1 MREKLAGYTIL
12 EMVVTIAILSILAAI
27 SIPAFFNIIKNS
39 RIDQAKSVLNS
50 AIAECLQAYRVDP
63 TNAVNTPVTIQ
74 GLSALDEAGYQVDA
88 TRNTC
93 GDFMLNPKDPNETY
107 LFPIGFMVR
116 NGKVTKIAT
125 PAADRNS
132 EAACKAWGTCG
143 VPPELQAQWDALAK
157 IEADKKV
164 CEDKFWTWLRIPS
177 SGSTVR
183 WDNTTNTC
191 SLVVWAFEGTQ
202 QADQAAYEAAIQRK
216 YGEICVQKIA
226 AEKTKTPPTT
236 GGPITITECGPR
248 EFYFCLGDDKGS
260 LDAMNACIA
269 ANAEAKCIADRELV
283 RLNGPNGK
291 YGPVPGPGAC
301 GDVVWRC
308 DDPVLGKVMVTTEA
322 AYLQTTCGA
331 VPPPPRSCG
340 TPPISQCNNAASCY
354 KNAACSFKCS
364 DYGKCMG
371 FIP

>member
-1 MREKLAGYTIL
+1 MLKKVNGYTFL
-12 EMVVTIAILSILAAI
+12 EIVVVVAILSILAGI
-27 SIPAFFNIIKNS
+27 SMPAFFNLIKS
-39 RIDQAKSVLNS
+39 ARIDQAKSVLNS
-50 AIAECLQAYRVDP
+50 AIAECLQNYRIDP
-63 TNAVNTPVTIQ
+63 TNGANSVVTTQ
-74 GLSALDEAGYQVDA
+74 GLATLDQAGYQVA
-88 TRNTC
+88 TGKNTC
-93 GDFMLNPKDPNETY
+93 GDFMLTPKDPNETY

-116 NGKVTKIAT
+116 GGKVTKLAT
-125 PAADRNS
+125 PASDRSS
-132 EAACKAWGTCG
+132 EAACKSWGTCG

-164 CEDKFWTWLRIPS
+164 CEDKFWTWLRLPS
-177 SGSTVR
+177 SGSSVR

-191 SLVVWAFEGTQ
+191 TSVVWAFEGTQ
-202 QADQAAYEAAIQRK
+202 QPDQAAYEAAIQRK

-226 AEKTKTPPTT
+226 AEKTKSPPTT
-236 GGPITITECGPR
+236 GGPIQITECGPR

-283 RLNGPNGK
+283 RLKGPNGK

-331 VPPPPRSCG
+331 VPPPPPSCG
-340 TPPISQCNNAASCY
+340 TPPTVQCDKIACY
-354 KNAACSFKCS
+354 SNLNCKNLCST
-364 DYGKCMG
+364 YGKCKG